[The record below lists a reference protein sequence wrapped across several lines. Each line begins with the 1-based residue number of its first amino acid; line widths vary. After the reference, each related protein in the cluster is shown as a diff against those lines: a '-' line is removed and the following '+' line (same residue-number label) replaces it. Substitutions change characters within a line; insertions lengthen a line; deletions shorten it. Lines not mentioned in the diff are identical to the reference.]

1 MAASTITQGP
11 APRHPAQ
18 AGLPV
23 IARVPGDAH
32 WGWLRRGWADFMAGW
47 KASLFVGLAVFFVS
61 VGLVSLL
68 WNIGYGPLVP
78 VAVGAFIIG
87 GPALAVSVYGVSA
100 RLEKGEVIAGP
111 AQLFARMVSPGQVAF
126 IGFGLFI
133 IVFVWA
139 RLAFLLYAL
148 FSGQTTIHTGGEA
161 IAWMLG
167 TVEGLSMMALGT
179 VVGAT
184 LASLAFAVAMISVPM
199 VANRRIDAM
208 TAMVLSVLA
217 VRRNPMASLGW
228 AFVIVM
234 LMAFSV
240 VLFLIPIAFVFP
252 WLGHATWHAY
262 RDLVQDRPAG

>member
-1 MAASTITQGP
+1 MAASTVTEG
-11 APRHPAQ
+11 PAQ
-18 AGLPV
+18 ADLPA
-23 IARVPGDAH
+23 IARLPGDAH
-32 WGWLRRGWADFMAGW
+32 WGWLRRGWVDFMTGW
-47 KASLFVGLAVFFVS
+47 KASLYVGLAVFFVS

-100 RLEKGEVIAGP
+100 RVEKGEVITGP
-111 AQLFARMVSPGQVAF
+111 GQLFARMASPGQVAF
-126 IGFGLFI
+126 IGFCLFI

-148 FSGQTTIHTGGEA
+148 FSGQTTIHNGAEA
-161 IAWMLG
+161 VAWMLG
-167 TVEGLSMMALGT
+167 TVEGLSMMVLGT
-179 VVGAT
+179 AIGAA
-184 LASLAFAVAMISVPM
+184 LATLAFAVAMISVPL
-199 VANRRIDAM
+199 VANRKIDAM

-217 VRRNPMASLGW
+217 VRRNLMASLGW

-234 LMAFSV
+234 LMAISV

-262 RDLVQDRPAG
+262 RDLVQDRPAL